1 MTPARKPAAELP
13 ILLFATPAELETWL
27 AANYATSPGGWLR
40 IAKKAAALR
49 TVTYSEALDV
59 ALCYGWIDGQK
70 RGYDTDSWLQKFTRR
85 GPRSI
90 WSKINRARVEVL
102 IRDERMQPPGLAA
115 VEAARG
121 DGRWEAAY
129 EGSATA
135 EVPADLQTALDASP
149 PAAARFA
156 ALNRTERYA
165 ILFRLQTATTA
176 VTRAKRIQQ
185 AVATLENAAIP

>member
-1 MTPARKPAAELP
+1 MPADLP
-13 ILLFATPAELETWL
+13 ILTFPSQSAFESWL
-27 AANYATSPGGWLR
+27 DKNHATSPGIWLKFF
-40 IAKKAAALR
+40 KKTSGQA
-49 TVTYSEALDV
+49 TVVYAEALDV

-70 RGYDTDSWLQKFTRR
+70 RGYDADSWLQKFTRR